1 MLAEVFARQVI
12 RGDTTFE
19 RLPGVLRREAAEA
32 LVRMGRAEL
41 IPASYRAALDRQ
53 GGSDERKNDPDGGL
67 PGGT

>member
-53 GGSDERKNDPDGGL
+53 GGQQ
-67 PGGT
+67 